1 MIDLH
6 HLWMFFDWV
15 KKNSESTNSSAV
27 AARQRAGWCLA
38 WAGQRLQIPPST
50 FPEFKLGFIC
60 PINAKSDTSFLPP
73 AETSSGFVIGIGSSL
88 GWIFFFQ
95 KVTETNFFLLAAAT
109 GGGKTKFIF
118 ICFAVKSLKKRFH
131 QFLTREREASV
142 SQTDFAASWGESFST
157 FPVRFRCRSKPGSY
171 FGSWAATTYCELL
184 IWFMVA
190 KWVSALLFGFWVS
203 CW

>member
-15 KKNSESTNSSAV
+15 KKDSESTNSSAV

-60 PINAKSDTSFLPP
+60 PINVKSDTSFLQQKLVRVLFSGLFRAS
-73 AETSSGFVIGIGSSL
+73 AE
-88 GWIFFFQ
+88 FFFFA
-95 KVTETNFFLLAAAT
+95 KSHGNEFFFI
-109 GGGKTKFIF
+109 GGGNRRRKNKVYFYLL
-118 ICFAVKSLKKRFH
+118 CGEKLKKEVH

-157 FPVRFRCRSKPGSY
+157 FPVRFRFYKMQIRAGFLLLSLSY
-171 FGSWAATTYCELL
+171 SR
-184 IWFMVA
+184 
-190 KWVSALLFGFWVS
+190 
-203 CW
+203 